1 MRHFGPASA
10 SLNHDQHSDVVPR
23 SFDIVKDQLGGP
35 RRAFPHSMV
44 MVAGTQ
50 AATARANYLALMRLS
65 NLGQVQMLGGC
76 EQFSIWLNL
85 PLADCGNQTGKQ

>member
-1 MRHFGPASA
+1 MVR
-10 SLNHDQHSDVVPR
+10 
-23 SFDIVKDQLGGP
+23 DQLGGP

-65 NLGQVQMLGGC
+65 NLGQVRGMRETKEGTWNEERL
-76 EQFSIWLNL
+76 IL
-85 PLADCGNQTGKQ
+85 